1 MAKKRVLVLNGS
13 FCEAPI
19 IKKAKEMGMYVITTG
34 NAPNLIGHQYAD
46 EYIPADYSDKEKV
59 LQIVKDNDIE
69 GVISCANDFG
79 VLTAAYVA
87 EQMGWSGHDKY
98 EIAKLLHHKNLFK
111 QYVYKHNIPAPHSYC
126 PEDKADA
133 LNYIKQIEYPI
144 IVKANDLTGG
154 KGIRRANT
162 YEEAVEAV
170 DYSYRNREISILL
183 LNRL

>member
-87 EQMGWSGHDKY
+87 EQMGWPGHDKY

-111 QYVYKHNIPAPHSYC
+111 Q
-126 PEDKADA
+126 
-133 LNYIKQIEYPI
+133 
-144 IVKANDLTGG
+144 
-154 KGIRRANT
+154 
-162 YEEAVEAV
+162 
-170 DYSYRNREISILL
+170 
-183 LNRL
+183 

>member
-87 EQMGWSGHDKY
+87 EQMGWPGHDKY
-98 EIAKLLHHKNLFK
+98 EIAKLLHILPRSFRMRRCRLKKKMKIDCDSLPEFIKRLFK
-111 QYVYKHNIPAPHSYC
+111 S
-126 PEDKADA
+126 
-133 LNYIKQIEYPI
+133 
-144 IVKANDLTGG
+144 
-154 KGIRRANT
+154 
-162 YEEAVEAV
+162 
-170 DYSYRNREISILL
+170 EI
-183 LNRL
+183 

>member
-87 EQMGWSGHDKY
+87 EQMGWPGHDKY
-98 EIAKLLHHKNLFK
+98 EIAKLYITKICSNNMCT
-111 QYVYKHNIPAPHSYC
+111 NIIYRLRIH
-126 PEDKADA
+126 
-133 LNYIKQIEYPI
+133 
-144 IVKANDLTGG
+144 IVQK
-154 KGIRRANT
+154 IRRM
-162 YEEAVEAV
+162 
-170 DYSYRNREISILL
+170 L
-183 LNRL
+183 

>member
-1 MAKKRVLVLNGS
+1 
-13 FCEAPI
+13 
-19 IKKAKEMGMYVITTG
+19 MGMYVITTG

-87 EQMGWSGHDKY
+87 EQMGWPGHDKY

-154 KGIRRANT
+154 KGIRRA
-162 YEEAVEAV
+162 
-170 DYSYRNREISILL
+170 IHMKKL
-183 LNRL
+183 